1 MGRGTGRSP
10 VEGPCRRQGG
20 LNRDR
25 LRPIFTVAGYAR
37 AMLKPLLVVVAL
49 GAGLGFLWPTG
60 RSAPVARAAGPS
72 QPTLI
77 ERSPQGHF
85 YVDAEINGQLV
96 HCIVDT
102 GASMVALPVDD
113 ARRIGIAFSESQFEP
128 VGKGASGVVL
138 GKDVMLDSIAVDGK
152 KVAHVPGAILQGSDI
167 CLLGQAYLNRLSS
180 VEMSGGVMRLQ

>member
-1 MGRGTGRSP
+1 MSG
-10 VEGPCRRQGG
+10 
-20 LNRDR
+20 
-25 LRPIFTVAGYAR
+25 
-37 AMLKPLLVVVAL
+37 AMFKPLLFVVAL

-60 RSAPVARAAGPS
+60 RHVPAAQAAGPT

-85 YVDAEINGQLV
+85 YVDAEINGELV

-113 ARRIGIAFSESQFEP
+113 ARRLGIAFSEGEFEP
-128 VGKGASGVVL
+128 VGKGAGGIVM
-138 GKDVMLDSIAVDGK
+138 GKDIVLDSISVDGK
-152 KVAHVPGAILQGSDI
+152 KVEHVPGAILQGNDI

>member
-1 MGRGTGRSP
+1 
-10 VEGPCRRQGG
+10 V
-20 LNRDR
+20 
-25 LRPIFTVAGYAR
+25 
-37 AMLKPLLVVVAL
+37 LKSLFFVVAL
-49 GAGLGFLWPTG
+49 GAGIGVLWPTA
-60 RSAPVARAAGPS
+60 RPAPAARAAVASAPA

-85 YVDAEINGQLV
+85 YVDAEINGQFV

-113 ARRIGIAFSESQFEP
+113 ARRIGIPFSEGEFEP
-128 VGKGASGVVL
+128 VGKGAGGVVNGKEIML
-138 GKDVMLDSIAVDGK
+138 GSISVDGK
-152 KVAHVPGAILQGSDI
+152 KVDQVPGAILQGSDI

>member
-1 MGRGTGRSP
+1 MS
-10 VEGPCRRQGG
+10 GG
-20 LNRDR
+20 
-25 LRPIFTVAGYAR
+25 
-37 AMLKPLLVVVAL
+37 MLKPLLFVVAL

-60 RSAPVARAAGPS
+60 HHASVARAADPS

-85 YVDAEINGQLV
+85 YVDAEINGELV

-113 ARRIGIAFSESQFEP
+113 ARRLGIPFSEGEFEP
-128 VGKGASGVVL
+128 VGKGAGGVVM
-138 GKDVMLDSIAVDGK
+138 GKDIVLDSISVDGK
-152 KVAHVPGAILQGSDI
+152 KVEHVPGAILQGNEI
-167 CLLGQAYLNRLSS
+167 CLLGQTYLNRLSS

>member
-1 MGRGTGRSP
+1 M
-10 VEGPCRRQGG
+10 V
-20 LNRDR
+20 
-25 LRPIFTVAGYAR
+25 
-37 AMLKPLLVVVAL
+37 KPLLFVVAL

-60 RSAPVARAAGPS
+60 RSAPVAHAAGPA

-85 YVDAEINGQLV
+85 YVDAEINGELV

-102 GASMVALPVDD
+102 GASMVAVPVDD
-113 ARRIGIAFSESQFEP
+113 ARRIGLVFSDAEFQPIA
-128 VGKGASGVVL
+128 KGAGGIVNGKEVVL
-138 GKDVMLDSIAVDGK
+138 DTISVDGK
-152 KVAHVPGAILQGSDI
+152 RVEHVPGAILQGSEI

>member
-1 MGRGTGRSP
+1 
-10 VEGPCRRQGG
+10 V
-20 LNRDR
+20 
-25 LRPIFTVAGYAR
+25 
-37 AMLKPLLVVVAL
+37 LKPLVATIAL
-49 GAGLGFLWPTG
+49 GAGLGLLWPTG
-60 RSAPVARAAGPS
+60 KAVPAAPAAAAGAAR
-72 QPTLI
+72 PTLI

-113 ARRIGIAFSESQFEP
+113 ARRIGISFSESEFEP
-128 VGKGASGVVL
+128 VGRGASGVVL

-152 KVAHVPGAILQGSDI
+152 KVAHVPGAILQGNDI

>member
-1 MGRGTGRSP
+1 
-10 VEGPCRRQGG
+10 
-20 LNRDR
+20 
-25 LRPIFTVAGYAR
+25 
-37 AMLKPLLVVVAL
+37 MLKPLLFVVAL

-60 RSAPVARAAGPS
+60 RSAPVARAAGPA

-113 ARRIGIAFSESQFEP
+113 ARRLGIAFSEGEFEP
-128 VGKGASGVVL
+128 VGKGAGGVVM
-138 GKDVMLDSIAVDGK
+138 GKDIVLDSISVDGK
-152 KVAHVPGAILQGSDI
+152 KVEHVPGAILQGNEI